1 MNRRVLVGLVG
12 RRTALRYLL
21 AGMAA
26 SVVSGCG
33 SPVEKAITAFA
44 KGSWRFTT
52 NAGFDGVLTITGDG
66 RWSETRLGLS
76 GRWEYDP
83 SRLTVIMDGIDSEK
97 AVRNPYI
104 IPSVPEPTNDA
115 LSREYSMNGG
125 WSSSLGEKVKAR
137 RDKDAVVLE
146 FEDFS
151 DGNAGSP
158 EHVESLIFTLTRLK
172 DAP

>member
-1 MNRRVLVGLVG
+1 M
-12 RRTALRYLL
+12 
-21 AGMAA
+21 
-26 SVVSGCG
+26 
-33 SPVEKAITAFA
+33 EKAITAFA

-83 SRLTVIMDGIDSEK
+83 SRLKIIVDGADSER
-97 AVRNPYI
+97 ANPYTI
-104 IPSVPEPTNDA
+104 SSVPEPTEDA
-115 LSREYSMNGG
+115 LSRAYSMNGG
-125 WSSSLGEKVKAR
+125 WSQSVGDKVKAR

-151 DGNAGSP
+151 DGLSNGP
-158 EHVESLIFTLTRLK
+158 EHIESLIFTLTRLEG
-172 DAP
+172 AP

>member
-1 MNRRVLVGLVG
+1 M
-12 RRTALRYLL
+12 
-21 AGMAA
+21 
-26 SVVSGCG
+26 
-33 SPVEKAITAFA
+33 EKAITAYA

-52 NAGFDGVLTITGDG
+52 NADFDGVLTITGDG

-83 SRLTVIMDGIDSEK
+83 SRLTVIMDGVDSES
-97 AVRNPYI
+97 ARQNPYL
-104 IPSVPEPTNDA
+104 IPSVPERAKEA
-115 LSREYSMNGG
+115 LSREYSLSGG
-125 WSSSLGEKVKAR
+125 WSASLGEKVKVR

-158 EHVESLIFTLTRLK
+158 EHIESLIFTLTRLEGSS
-172 DAP
+172 

>member
-1 MNRRVLVGLVG
+1 M
-12 RRTALRYLL
+12 
-21 AGMAA
+21 
-26 SVVSGCG
+26 
-33 SPVEKAITAFA
+33 EKAITAFA

-76 GRWEYDP
+76 GRWEFDP
-83 SRLTVIMDGIDSEK
+83 SRLTIIMDGTDSK
-97 AVRNPYI
+97 NAVPYI
-104 IPSVPEPTNDA
+104 IPSVPEPTEEA
-115 LSREYSMNGG
+115 LSQAYSMKGG
-125 WSSSLGEKVKAR
+125 WSQSVGDKVKAR

-158 EHVESLIFTLTRLK
+158 EHIASLVFTLTRLEGV
-172 DAP
+172 

>member
-1 MNRRVLVGLVG
+1 M
-12 RRTALRYLL
+12 
-21 AGMAA
+21 
-26 SVVSGCG
+26 
-33 SPVEKAITAFA
+33 EKAITAFA

-52 NAGFDGVLTITGDG
+52 NTEIEGVLTITGDG

-83 SRLTVIMDGIDSEK
+83 SRLTIIMDGVDSEK
-97 AVRNPYI
+97 ALKNPYL
-104 IPSVPEPTNDA
+104 IPSVPEPAKEA

-125 WSSSLGEKVKAR
+125 WSSSLGKKVKAR

-146 FEDFS
+146 FEDFE
-151 DGNAGSP
+151 DGSKGSP

-172 DAP
+172 GAP

>member
-1 MNRRVLVGLVG
+1 MEN
-12 RRTALRYLL
+12 
-21 AGMAA
+21 
-26 SVVSGCG
+26 
-33 SPVEKAITAFA
+33 AITAFA

-52 NAGFDGVLTITGDG
+52 NTDIERVLTITADG

-83 SRLTVIMDGIDSEK
+83 SRLTVIMDGVDSED
-97 AVRNPYI
+97 ADPYL
-104 IPSVPEPTNDA
+104 IPSVPEPAEDA

-146 FEDFS
+146 FADFS

-158 EHVESLIFTLTRLK
+158 EHVESLICTLTRLK
-172 DAP
+172 GAP